1 MSSTVNGGFPNLS
14 NVAQNTNVTTSES
27 AINAAANA
35 ANITNTPTVVTT
47 RPTVTNAPAL
57 ATTAQTVTNAPALAT
72 TRPTVINAPALAT
85 TRPTVINAPSV
96 VTRSP
101 SAAIPAP
108 ISSPSANVSSS
119 TNNNFVYAGTP
130 SSNQSQ
136 NTGNFDMSSI
146 FSVQEKYLL
155 DLSNSYPNVNDAPR
169 IAMYVNEL
177 QNQMSDLS
185 DRFNTANT
193 SSTSILDS
201 QQNMLN
207 IVNEEY
213 DRLESKKQLIDSV
226 DAQQHRVTLLN
237 DTYRKKYAQ
246 YTKMTIVVVI
256 GLLIHVFLTWM
267 SDYLSIIPFAVFVLL
282 DMVNIIVCLIVITN
296 LYSDMMSR
304 DKIDYDK
311 LDLPPPL
318 RDLNTNSSSSFATA
332 PAPSSGSGTF
342 CVGQV
347 CCDTVHGAIWDPVT
361 MRCIA
366 PQVPQIVIPT
376 QPVVIAPTQ
385 PPAPAPAVSIGQSAP
400 PQFNSANMNTG
411 LISSPSSNSPYNLNN
426 VTNLFDQATN
436 IMNLMKES
444 FDTMQTEPELQFNDE
459 NTSPMHLLPRAGGK
473 MQTSTIPEN
482 SPHEYSQYNPL

>member
-35 ANITNTPTVVTT
+35 TNITNTPTVVTT
-47 RPTVTNAPAL
+47 RPTVTNAPS
-57 ATTAQTVTNAPALAT
+57 
-72 TRPTVINAPALAT
+72 I
-85 TRPTVINAPSV
+85 

-101 SAAIPAP
+101 SAAISAP
-108 ISSPSANVSSS
+108 ISAPSVNVSSS
-119 TNNNFVYAGTP
+119 TNNNFVHAGTP
-130 SSNQSQ
+130 SSKQSQ

-246 YTKMTIVVVI
+246 YTKMIIVVVI

-282 DMVNIIVCLIVITN
+282 DMINIIVCLIVITN

-318 RDLNTNSSSSFATA
+318 RDLNTNSSSSFAPA
-332 PAPSSGSGTF
+332 SAPSSGSGTF

-473 MQTSTIPEN
+473 TQTSTIPEN